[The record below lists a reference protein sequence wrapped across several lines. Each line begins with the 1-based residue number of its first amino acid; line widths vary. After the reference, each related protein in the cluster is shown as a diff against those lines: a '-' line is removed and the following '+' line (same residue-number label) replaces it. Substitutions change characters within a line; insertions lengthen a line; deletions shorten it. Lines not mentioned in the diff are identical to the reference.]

1 VTIATDLR
9 RLSRLGA
16 ALAVLATAGLAAR
29 PAAAQGDTGWLIE
42 RFDSRYTVT
51 PEGALIVAEA
61 IDVDFQNLS
70 RRGILR
76 DIDYRFAY
84 DADRIREYEITLDR
98 VTDADGAD
106 RDARVESAGAAWRF
120 RIGNP
125 DRTISGKQAYRL
137 DYTVVGVLNGFTDHD
152 ELYWNVTG
160 AWPVPIGSAT
170 VEVSAPAGA
179 IERVACFE
187 GPRGSTDACEAA
199 FTPDRATFRATRPLG
214 PDEMLTIVVGLR
226 KGAVAEPQ
234 PILLARGS
242 ASTGGQSLWSLFEI
256 TGPMLAGTAMGLLLA
271 VGGVG
276 TLWWRVGRDRRFVSL
291 YRQSDTQ
298 PEERVPLFGARPV
311 GVAFE
316 PPDGIRPGQMGLLA
330 DERADT
336 LDVTATIVDLAVRGY
351 LSIAELPRTG
361 WFSRTD
367 WQLTRL
373 KDADAALLEYE
384 RIVFEGIF
392 EGRATR
398 TVSSLKHKFYRDLAK
413 ARSALYRDAVERG
426 WFARNPNTV
435 RVVTRVIGIIV
446 AGGGVFLVLA
456 LGFRWGAGLLGV
468 PVIVGGLLL
477 AFAAGAMPRRTATG
491 REVLQRALG
500 FVKYL
505 GTGEA
510 RQLAFAERANIFSA
524 YLPYAVAFKCVDKW
538 ARAFKDIDLEAA
550 SAPYFSGSRGFDI
563 AAFDASLS
571 SFSSSMSSTLA
582 STPGGSG
589 GSGFSGGSSGGGG
602 GGGGGGS
609 W

>member
-1 VTIATDLR
+1 
-9 RLSRLGA
+9 
-16 ALAVLATAGLAAR
+16 
-29 PAAAQGDTGWLIE
+29 
-42 RFDSRYTVT
+42 
-51 PEGALIVAEA
+51 
-61 IDVDFQNLS
+61 
-70 RRGILR
+70 
-76 DIDYRFAY
+76 
-84 DADRIREYEITLDR
+84 
-98 VTDADGAD
+98 
-106 RDARVESAGAAWRF
+106 
-120 RIGNP
+120 
-125 DRTISGKQAYRL
+125 
-137 DYTVVGVLNGFTDHD
+137 
-152 ELYWNVTG
+152 
-160 AWPVPIGSAT
+160 
-170 VEVSAPAGA
+170 
-179 IERVACFE
+179 
-187 GPRGSTDACEAA
+187 
-199 FTPDRATFRATRPLG
+199 
-214 PDEMLTIVVGLR
+214 
-226 KGAVAEPQ
+226 
-234 PILLARGS
+234 
-242 ASTGGQSLWSLFEI
+242 
-256 TGPMLAGTAMGLLLA
+256 
-271 VGGVG
+271 
-276 TLWWRVGRDRRFVSL
+276 
-291 YRQSDTQ
+291 
-298 PEERVPLFGARPV
+298 
-311 GVAFE
+311 
-316 PPDGIRPGQMGLLA
+316 MGLLA

-373 KDADAALLEYE
+373 KDADAGLLEYE

-550 SAPYFSGSRGFDI
+550 SAWYYSGSRGFDI

-571 SFSSSMSSTLA
+571 SFASSMSSTLA